1 MYGIVTIRFV
11 APTSCSPAA
20 MTILLFELPV
30 CLIDLIWFS
39 NFYFENIVCGLVVA

>member
-1 MYGIVTIRFV
+1 MGSLRFV
-11 APTSCSPAA
+11 SWRLQAVPAA